1 MQRESVRRGF
11 SVSNQ
16 KVALE
21 IDFSGAL
28 QVRTTVKRKIIE
40 SPNIH
45 VVSRGLQNLLS
56 LLTNLTFGLFISIRV
71 NAVSQPV

>member
-28 QVRTTVKRKIIE
+28 QVRTRSIVLGMSKFENTG
-40 SPNIH
+40 IH
-45 VVSRGLQNLLS
+45 
-56 LLTNLTFGLFISIRV
+56 
-71 NAVSQPV
+71 